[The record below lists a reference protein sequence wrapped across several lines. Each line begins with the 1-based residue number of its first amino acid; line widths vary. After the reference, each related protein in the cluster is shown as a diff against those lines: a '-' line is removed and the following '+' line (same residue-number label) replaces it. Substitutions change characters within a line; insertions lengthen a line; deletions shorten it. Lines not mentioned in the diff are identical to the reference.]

1 MARLNGRTLIV
12 KFKVRTIGLYIA
24 IAAAAGL
31 LAIVILV
38 ALQVEDWRRDLTTNH
53 AETAQDAADSR
64 LQQIESELPPAEL
77 AARVSAAAAG
87 LPNWRLE
94 SRQENGV
101 SVELHCVRTT
111 RLLRFADDIRVRIEP
126 AEGGSRLTAESRSRV
141 GKGDLGQNPRNLRE
155 LLGAVRGSLKP

>member
-31 LAIVILV
+31 LAIVIIV
-38 ALQVEDWRRDLTTNH
+38 ALQIEDWRRDLTTNH

-64 LQQIESELPPAEL
+64 LQPIESELSPGDLGYVVE
-77 AARVSAAAAG
+77 AAAAG

-94 SRQENGV
+94 SRQENGE
-101 SVELHCVRTT
+101 SIELRFVRTT
-111 RLLRFADDIRVRIEP
+111 RLLRFVDDIRVRIAP
-126 AEGGSRLTAESRSRV
+126 TAGGSRLTAESRSRV